1 MALLKN
7 IGFAIICILLWPFVA
22 VIVYMEVRRIKKAR
36 RESHRELIKT
46 CNILKK
52 QAEHTL
58 KLSRELAKINP
69 GTFHCEK

>member
-1 MALLKN
+1 MELLKK
-7 IGFAIICILLWPFVA
+7 IGFAVICILLWPFVA
-22 VIVYMEVRRIKKAR
+22 VVVYMEVRRLKKRR
-36 RESHRELIKT
+36 REVDKELLRT
-46 CNILKK
+46 CDTLKK